1 MAQSDIYLCFECGTK
16 NRVGSDNRSGAKCGS
31 CGAYLFQDQARSKTR
46 AVSEKAQA
54 EKKDGSGSGGAQAI
68 FWILV
73 GLVALVGWAL
83 YSPGAD
89 SKKSVVE
96 SNTSIP
102 ASQPETLSIAQ
113 PAPVFDEPVVSQAPG
128 IIWNKTNKKP
138 EAPFQ
143 IITSAGSD
151 YFVKLENAYTGED
164 AVAVYVNGGRRTSV
178 EVPLGSYRMK
188 YATGKIWYGEN
199 HLFGPED
206 TSFYSSNDIMNFR
219 VQGNYINGYT
229 VELIRQVGGN
239 LETRPISAN
248 DF

>member
-1 MAQSDIYLCFECGTK
+1 MKQSDIYLCFECGTK

-31 CGAYLFQDQARSKTR
+31 CGAYLFQDQARSKTG
-46 AVSEKAQA
+46 AVSKKAQA
-54 EKKDGSGSGGAQAI
+54 DKKVGSGEAKAA
-68 FWILV
+68 FWVLV
-73 GLVALVGWAL
+73 GIVGVIGLGL
-83 YSPGAD
+83 YSTRAGSP
-89 SKKSVVE
+89 KSVIE
-96 SNTSIP
+96 FNGSTP
-102 ASQPETLSIAQ
+102 ANQPETFSIAQ
-113 PAPVFDEPVVSQAPG
+113 PAPVFDEPVVFQAPG
-128 IIWNKTNKKP
+128 IIWNKTNNKP

-164 AVAVYVNGGRRTSV
+164 AVAVYVTGGRRTSV

-188 YATGKIWYGEN
+188 YATGKTWYGEK
-199 HLFGPED
+199 HLFGPDD
-206 TSFYSSNDIMNFR
+206 TNFYSSNDIMNFR